1 MRGHAADLLLV
12 LEGEV
17 TSESRGVNQEGGE
30 EEGVNGVTDGFIIRG
45 HKETRGNDAVF
56 S

>member
-17 TSESRGVNQEGGE
+17 TSESRGVNQEGGWG
-30 EEGVNGVTDGFIIRG
+30 GVNGVTDGFIIRG